1 MHSGRWRHLLM
12 VVQAVAGANSA
23 LGCLSGG
30 VRVGARAAHGHVR
43 LVLVLVLLVLVLLM
57 VLTLRLVMRMHLL
70 LKLLGRLQ
78 FFSGEGLLFRVH
90 DAEL

>member
-1 MHSGRWRHLLM
+1 MHYSGRWRHLLM

-43 LVLVLVLLVLVLLM
+43 LVLVLVLVLVLLM